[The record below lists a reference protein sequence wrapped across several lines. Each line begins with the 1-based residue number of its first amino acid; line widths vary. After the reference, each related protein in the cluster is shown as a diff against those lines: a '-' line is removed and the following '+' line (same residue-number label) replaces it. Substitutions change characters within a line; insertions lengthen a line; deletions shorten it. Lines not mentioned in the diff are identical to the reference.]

1 MNLRGRIAGLMAPPV
16 LLLAFFFVVP
26 MVVMA
31 GFSFRAGSFGAQREV
46 LTLAHYRAF
55 VESTSFQRLLLKSA
69 AMALET
75 SLYCVVLAYPT
86 AYYLSFRAGGRR
98 VALLTAMLV
107 PAWTSFLLRV
117 LAWKLI
123 LGSEG
128 LLSSLLQW
136 IGLLSEPRPILLYS
150 RSAVVVTLVYSW
162 LPFVALPI
170 FAALE
175 RIDRGLLEAAA
186 DLGCPPW
193 QAFLR
198 VTLPLSLPGVA
209 AGFTFVFIPTLGE
222 WVTPALVGGVDG
234 IMYGNIIQSQ
244 FVQAL
249 NWPMGALMSLVM
261 LAAMLLLLLV
271 FGRFVQLMPLGEE

>member
-1 MNLRGRIAGLMAPPV
+1 VNNRSRIAALMIPPG
-16 LLLAFFFVVP
+16 LLLLLFFVLP
-26 MVVMA
+26 MVVMS
-31 GFSFRAGSFGAQREV
+31 GFSFRAGSFGAQRQIF
-46 LTLAHYRAF
+46 TLDHYRDFLA
-55 VESTSFQRLLLKSA
+55 SKPFQGLLLKSVIVA
-69 AMALET
+69 FET
-75 SLYCVVLAYPT
+75 SIYCIALAYPV
-86 AYYLSFRAGGRR
+86 AYFLSFRAGERR
-98 VALLTAMLV
+98 MVLLTAILV
-107 PAWTSFLLRV
+107 PSWTSFLLRV

-136 IGLLSEPRPILLYS
+136 LGLISEPKPILLYS
-150 RSAVVVTLVYSW
+150 RTAVVVTLIYSW

-209 AGFTFVFIPTLGE
+209 AGFFFVFIPTLGE

-244 FVQAL
+244 FVSAL

-261 LAAMLLLLLV
+261 LVVMLLFILV
-271 FGRFVQLMPLGEE
+271 FSRFIRLLPIGEL